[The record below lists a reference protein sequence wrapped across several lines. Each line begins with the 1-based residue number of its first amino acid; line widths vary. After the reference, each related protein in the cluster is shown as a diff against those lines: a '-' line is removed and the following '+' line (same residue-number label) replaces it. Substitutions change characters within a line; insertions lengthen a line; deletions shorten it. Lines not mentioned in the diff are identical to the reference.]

1 MKLMNSTPRAYSYI
15 RFSSAKQRD
24 GDSLRRQLESA
35 REYCKTH
42 EIILDEREFN
52 DFAKSAFRK
61 ANIKKGSALS
71 AFIALV
77 DSGEIPPG
85 SFLLIESLD
94 RLSRADLLSALSLL
108 DSIISRGI
116 HIVETMTNQ
125 LHTAETLLDLTPMLM
140 VLMRFL
146 RSNDESN
153 TKSKR
158 SAANWN
164 RRQTNARELA
174 TPLTRECPRWLR
186 VSEDGKKYEI
196 LHDKVDSIVKVL
208 EMRKSGLGAT
218 AIARKCNELKL
229 PVPGKGEIWHLS
241 LVNRLIK
248 NTALIGEYQPFK
260 VNSKGVR
267 VPHGDPVPYFYPVVV
282 NPTLFKTVLQINQKS
297 KEFPT
302 KRDKVYRNFVQG
314 LLFCSCGAS
323 MHRKL
328 KSRLDLDYSRYYCS
342 RQSLNASKCP
352 SIDCKTIEDTVIF
365 FMSEEA
371 PGLLSDDQRADP
383 LRVAEENAR
392 NNVVAIDRQI
402 ERLLNLVQAGESKD
416 SPASLLERLTKLEKN
431 KASNQEIAERY
442 HAASTDKAVDWGIKA
457 DENFIKA
464 IRAADP
470 EKLSLLRFQIARLV
484 ERFELTEDLKTLK
497 VKMKN
502 DRTAEISTSNEY
514 FDAHKRVKPR

>member
-1 MKLMNSTPRAYSYI
+1 MEPTPKAYAYI
-15 RFSSAKQRD
+15 RFSSSKQKD
-24 GDSLRRQLESA
+24 GDSIRRQLESA
-35 REYCKTH
+35 RNYCAEHK
-42 EIILDEREFN
+42 IILDEREFN
-52 DFAKSAFRK
+52 DFAKSAYRK
-61 ANIKKGSALS
+61 ANIQKGSALS

-77 DSGEIPPG
+77 DSGEIPRG
-85 SFLLIESLD
+85 SILLLESLD
-94 RLSRADLLSALSLL
+94 RLTRADIYSAITLLG
-108 DSIISRGI
+108 SILMRGI
-116 HIVETMTNQ
+116 VIIETAKNQ
-125 LHTAETLLDLTPMLM
+125 TFTQKTLTEFLPMLN
-140 VLMRFL
+140 VLSTTLVAF
-146 RSNDESN
+146 DES
-153 TKSKR
+153 SKKAVR
-158 SAANWN
+158 SAANWD
-164 RRQTNARELA
+164 RRQSNARQFS

-186 VSEDGKKYEI
+186 VSEDGTKYEI
-196 LHDKVDSIVKVL
+196 LHDKVRSIEQVF
-208 EMRKSGLGAT
+208 EMRKSGLGAS

-229 PVPGKGEIWHLS
+229 PVPGKGDIWHLS

-248 NTALIGEYQPFK
+248 NTALVGNYQPFK
-260 VNSKGVR
+260 INEAGIR
-267 VPHGDPVPYFYPVVV
+267 VPHGDPIPYFYPVVI

-302 KRDKVYRNFVQG
+302 KRDKVYRNFLQG

-342 RQSLNASKCP
+342 RQSLNASKCS

-392 NNVVAIDRQI
+392 NNVVAIERQI
-402 ERLLNLVQAGESKD
+402 QLLLNVIQAGEAKD
-416 SPASLLERLTKLEKN
+416 APASLLERLNALEKN

-457 DENFIKA
+457 DENFIKS

-502 DRTAEISTSNEY
+502 DRTAEISTSKEY
-514 FDAHKRVKPR
+514 FDAHKRVKTL